1 VAKKLKTFKMEE
13 VETLVNEEIDTVIQ
27 DVCVS
32 CIKRVGNLQ
41 EKYYS
46 KEIRRIK
53 ILGSIIINLQYSDTE
68 HEGCSNNDDKKQQ

>member
-1 VAKKLKTFKMEE
+1 MAE
-13 VETLVNEEIDTVIQ
+13 VETLVNEEIDAVIQ
-27 DVCVS
+27 DIWVS

-53 ILGSIIINLQYSDTE
+53 ILGSIIINVQDSDKE
-68 HEGCSNNDDKKQQ
+68 YEGSSNEYGLTKI